1 MTDLTTGSSREDARQ
16 GGGHSATEGARRTAP
31 KQDQGIT
38 GMERKPDSGGVATLP
53 KATHVTPGA
62 NERRWALSQAPV
74 WPLGHARKNCLCTFL
89 VSRSCCRCLWQR
101 TSRQAGTHVTL
112 GANVQ
117 GSMLVPGGQVLTL
130 AKNVYGGRKPPPALK
145 QRGKRG

>member
-89 VSRSCCRCLWQR
+89 VSLFAAATLLPRVMHGANGRQRRPFLLW
-101 TSRQAGTHVTL
+101 AL
-112 GANVQ
+112 GALQYVSL
-117 GSMLVPGGQVLTL
+117 G
-130 AKNVYGGRKPPPALK
+130 
-145 QRGKRG
+145 